1 MERDAEM
8 KHMLQ
13 ELPPYIRGQV
23 EALLSYA
30 NRRYCAHCATLIQL
44 PQDPEAISF
53 WVLNAVWI
61 VTANKLE
68 VVPLCVTCLRK
79 LKLRQLDA
87 EEVVVRVTRQSY
99 S

>member
-1 MERDAEM
+1 M

-30 NRRYCAHCATLIQL
+30 NRRYCAYCAALIRL
-44 PQDPEAISF
+44 PQDPKAISF

-61 VTANKLE
+61 VTANKME

-79 LKLRQLDA
+79 LKLGQFDA
-87 EEVVVRVTRQSY
+87 ETVVIRVRNQLNS
-99 S
+99 